1 MPLDRKL
8 NRKSSRKSKAEGR
21 VRSGSIREKAY
32 VHIQK
37 LIANGT
43 LAAGGGI
50 SELLLAKELQ
60 SSRAPIREAMH
71 QLAAEGF
78 LEQNPSGGMVVAQL
92 TRDDIV
98 ELYEL
103 REALEI
109 FAVGKTARASMALSD
124 KQRLQ
129 HLVDEIGVL
138 RGELEKSGRAALDAR
153 QMERFIA
160 CDLGFHAL
168 LITMANNS
176 RLHKIV
182 NETRLLIR
190 IFAIYREG
198 HDRDSLGSIQRYH
211 QKILDSVVKQ
221 QPEAAMAALGEH
233 IQASQH
239 ERLNEYDRWKRENS
253 LRRVPGFFD
262 ATKTARQS

>member
-1 MPLDRKL
+1 MSPERKL
-8 NRKSSRKSKAEGR
+8 TRKSKATSG

-32 VHIQK
+32 FHIQT

-43 LAAGGGI
+43 LEAGGGI

-71 QLAAEGF
+71 QLAAEGL
-78 LEQNPSGGMVVAQL
+78 LEQNPSRGMVVAQL
-92 TRDDIV
+92 SRDDII

-103 REALEI
+103 REALEV
-109 FAVGKTARASMALSD
+109 FAVGKTARTPMASSD

-129 HLVDEIGVL
+129 HLVDEIGTL
-138 RGELEKSGRAALDAR
+138 RRELEKSGRPALDAR

-160 CDLGFHAL
+160 CDFGFHAL
-168 LITMANNS
+168 LIAMANNS

-198 HDRDSLGSIQRYH
+198 HDRDSLKSIQRYH

-221 QPEAAMAALGEH
+221 QPEGAMAALGEH
-233 IQASQH
+233 IQVSQH
-239 ERLNEYDRWKRENS
+239 ERLNEFDRWKRENS
-253 LRRVPGFFD
+253 LRRVPGLFD
-262 ATKTARQS
+262 DSKTARRS

>member
-1 MPLDRKL
+1 MSPERKL
-8 NRKSSRKSKAEGR
+8 SRKSKANRGA
-21 VRSGSIREKAY
+21 RSRSIREKAY
-32 VHIQK
+32 FHIQT

-71 QLAAEGF
+71 QLAAEGL

-92 TRDDIV
+92 SRDDII

-103 REALEI
+103 REALEV
-109 FAVGKTARASMALSD
+109 FAVGKTARTPMASSD

-129 HLVDEIGVL
+129 HLVDEIATL
-138 RGELEKSGRAALDAR
+138 RRELEKSGRAALDAR

-168 LITMANNS
+168 LIAMANNS

-198 HDRDSLGSIQRYH
+198 HDRASLQSIQRYH

-221 QPEAAMAALGEH
+221 HPEAAMAALAEH
-233 IQASQH
+233 IQVSQH
-239 ERLNEYDRWKRENS
+239 ERLNEFDRWKRENS
-253 LRRVPGFFD
+253 LRRVPGFFE
-262 ATKTARQS
+262 AAKTARRS